1 MIDLE
6 KAKISFREYLSNFD
20 NQDEPGF
27 NLKVVHTY
35 HVVDDAIMISKKIG
49 LSEEDVNLAALIA
62 LLHDIGRFDELKNLK
77 KFDSIR
83 NDHAM
88 FASKLLFEE
97 GLITNFI
104 DTDKYN
110 NIIKKAI
117 ENHNKK
123 QIEEGL
129 SDKEL
134 LHAKIIRDADKLDNY
149 RVKKEEKLKNIFP
162 GVVNNK
168 EEFEN
173 SLISD
178 NVYNSVMKEE
188 CVDIKD
194 RKYPLDYWIC
204 VLAFT
209 FDLYFKETLLIVKEN
224 NYINILIDRFK
235 YSISNEK
242 MNEIRKVLNK
252 YIEKKLNKMVMVI

>member
-1 MIDLE
+1 M
-6 KAKISFREYLSNFD
+6 SNFD
-20 NQDEPGF
+20 NQDNPGF

-35 HVVDDAIMISKKIG
+35 HVVDNAVMISKKQG
-49 LSEEDVNLAALIA
+49 LSEEDTNLAALIGI
-62 LLHDIGRFDELKNLK
+62 LHDIGRFDELKNLK
-77 KFDSIR
+77 KFDSVG

-88 FASKLLFEE
+88 FASKILFEE

-123 QIEEGL
+123 QIEDGL

-149 RVKKEEKLKNIFP
+149 RVKQEEKIENIFP
-162 GVVNNK
+162 GIVNSK
-168 EEFEN
+168 EELEN

-209 FDLYFKETLLIVKEN
+209 FDLNFKETLSIVKEN
-224 NYINILIDRFK
+224 NYIDILIDRFNYNTNK
-235 YSISNEK
+235 EK
-242 MNEIRKVLNK
+242 MSEIRNVLND
-252 YIEKKLNKMVMVI
+252 YIEKRLNN

>member
-1 MIDLE
+1 MIDLQ
-6 KAKISFREYLSNFD
+6 KSRLAFKEYINNFN
-20 NQDEPGF
+20 NQDDPGF

-35 HVVDDAIMISKKIG
+35 HVVDNAMLIAKKLG
-49 LSEEDVNLAALIA
+49 LSNEDIELAGLIG

-77 KFDSIR
+77 KFDSVG

-88 FASKLLFEE
+88 FASKLLFED
-97 GLITNFI
+97 GLITKFI

-149 RVKKEEKLKNIFP
+149 RVKKEEKIENVFP
-162 GVVNNK
+162 GVVNSK
-168 EEFEN
+168 EEIEN

-178 NVYNSVMKEE
+178 SVYNSIMKEE

-194 RKYPLDYWIC
+194 RKYPLDYFIC
-204 VLAFT
+204 ILGFT
-209 FDLYFKETLLIVKEN
+209 FDIYFKETLEIIKNNDYINVLIDKFNYTISKDRMNILKIVIN
-224 NYINILIDRFK
+224 NYI
-235 YSISNEK
+235 EK
-242 MNEIRKVLNK
+242 RLRTNV
-252 YIEKKLNKMVMVI
+252 

>member
-1 MIDLE
+1 MIDLNRARIAF
-6 KAKISFREYLSNFD
+6 KEYLNSFD
-20 NQDEPGF
+20 NQDDPGF
-27 NLKVVHTY
+27 ILKVVHTY
-35 HVVDDAIMISKKIG
+35 HVVDNAIMISEKLG
-49 LSEEDVNLAALIA
+49 LSEEDINLAALIGI
-62 LLHDIGRFDELKNLK
+62 LHDIGRFDELKNLK
-77 KFDSIR
+77 KFDSIG

-97 GLITNFI
+97 NLITNFI

-149 RVKKEEKLKNIFP
+149 RVKQEEKIENIFP
-162 GVVNNK
+162 GIVNNK
-168 EEFEN
+168 EELEN

-178 NVYNSVMKEE
+178 NVYESVMKEE

-194 RKYPLDYWIC
+194 RKYPLDYWVC

-209 FDLYFKETLLIVKEN
+209 FDFYFKETLQIVKEN
-224 NYINILIDRFK
+224 NYINILIDRLK
-235 YSISNEK
+235 YNVSNKK
-242 MNEIRKVLNK
+242 MNEIRKVLNN
-252 YIEKKLNKMVMVI
+252 YIDKRLYE

>member
-1 MIDLE
+1 MV
-6 KAKISFREYLSNFD
+6 D
-20 NQDEPGF
+20 NQDKPGF

-35 HVVDDAIMISKKIG
+35 HVVDNAVMISKKQG
-49 LSEEDVNLAALIA
+49 LSEEDTNLAALIGI
-62 LLHDIGRFDELKNLK
+62 LHDIGRFDELKNLK
-77 KFDSIR
+77 KFDSVG

-88 FASKLLFEE
+88 FASKILFEE

-123 QIEEGL
+123 QIEDGL

-149 RVKKEEKLKNIFP
+149 RVKQEEKIENIFP
-162 GVVNNK
+162 GIVNSK
-168 EEFEN
+168 EELEN

-209 FDLYFKETLLIVKEN
+209 FDLNFKETLSIVKEN
-224 NYINILIDRFK
+224 NYIDILIDRFNYNTNK
-235 YSISNEK
+235 EK
-242 MNEIRKVLNK
+242 MSEIRNVLND
-252 YIEKKLNKMVMVI
+252 YIEKRLNN